1 VVPERARAPHRFR
14 RKARRWGGV
23 APPFRAEPPRMIP
36 RLSTLG
42 LKIGETIAENP
53 SMRLAAA
60 GARRR
65 TGT

>member
-1 VVPERARAPHRFR
+1 
-14 RKARRWGGV
+14 
-23 APPFRAEPPRMIP
+23 MIP

-42 LKIGETIAENP
+42 LKIGETIAGNP
-53 SMRLAAA
+53 SMRFAAA